1 MMPCNL
7 GGRLKSNID
16 KLSASC
22 FWAADPLLGPQKSS
36 DLMTGDS
43 QHADDLCVFCASF
56 VFPEHFQSF
65 SLSRSS
71 TPISCQPHWR
81 HWYQVSQDEKYYAKQ
96 MKFDVITSRFTSVSA
111 SVSVPTAYVLQ
122 LQPDA
127 VCMIEVLAIQ
137 ESRMLSCYA
146 YVVQRCPEKQ
156 VIWDWWKVGEY
167 KHARKAASNSFGRN
181 RFRTTAKNVT
191 KWSNCILQVCCWT
204 LNSAPHG
211 PLGEQ
216 SFQIHL
222 KYFAAWAITLCSK
235 KQIIADITHVNIW
248 NLFKTTKLQWHI
260 GHIYIYVYL
269 YTYQTYQWFCVVEN
283 FILIQFLHLWSKLIG
298 SLFPRACSRCKTK
311 LWISSCRTAKRG
323 WLSLAFSQR
332 LESEPTSFKNWTKD
346 WRLYKSET
354 LKVPRISEKF
364 PNIPV
369 QLARPPWWYPL
380 PL

>member
-7 GGRLKSNID
+7 GGMLKSNID
-16 KLSASC
+16 KFSASC

-36 DLMTGDS
+36 DLMTCDS

-81 HWYQVSQDEKYYAKQ
+81 HWYQVPQDEHYYAKQ
-96 MKFDVITSRFTSVSA
+96 VKLDVKTSRFTSVSA

-137 ESRMLSCYA
+137 ESRMMSCYA

-167 KHARKAASNSFGRN
+167 KHARKAASNSFGHN

-211 PLGEQ
+211 PLG
-216 SFQIHL
+216 
-222 KYFAAWAITLCSK
+222 
-235 KQIIADITHVNIW
+235 
-248 NLFKTTKLQWHI
+248 
-260 GHIYIYVYL
+260 
-269 YTYQTYQWFCVVEN
+269 
-283 FILIQFLHLWSKLIG
+283 
-298 SLFPRACSRCKTK
+298 
-311 LWISSCRTAKRG
+311 
-323 WLSLAFSQR
+323 
-332 LESEPTSFKNWTKD
+332 
-346 WRLYKSET
+346 
-354 LKVPRISEKF
+354 
-364 PNIPV
+364 
-369 QLARPPWWYPL
+369 
-380 PL
+380 